1 MNTIPTSRTTFIS
14 TILRLSWQGAAALVF
29 VLLAACNGQ
38 AGSPTSL
45 PAKEF
50 AERVRTTPGAVVLDV
65 RTPGEFQ
72 GGHLKNAVNVDWNGD
87 DFAGNTSSWKPSTPL
102 YVYCLAGSR
111 SAAAARD
118 LRSRGYTNVVEL
130 EGGMMKWRA
139 AGLPETTDGAAA
151 AKGMSMIE
159 YTALVTNDTTVL
171 VDVYAE
177 WCAPCKKMKPFL
189 EELSNERASTMKLL
203 RIDAD
208 AHPDLC
214 RELGI
219 DALPVLM
226 VYKKG
231 VRTWQH
237 VGFLDKAGIAAQV
250 K

>member
-1 MNTIPTSRTTFIS
+1 
-14 TILRLSWQGAAALVF
+14 
-29 VLLAACNGQ
+29 
-38 AGSPTSL
+38 
-45 PAKEF
+45 
-50 AERVRTTPGAVVLDV
+50 AVVLDV

-72 GGHLKNAVNVDWNGD
+72 GGHLRNAVNVDWNGD
-87 DFAGNTSSWKPSTPL
+87 DFAKNTSAWKPSTPL

-130 EGGMMKWRA
+130 EGGILKWRA
-139 AGLPETTDGAAA
+139 AGLPEATDNATAP
-151 AKGMSMIE
+151 KGMSMIE

-171 VDVYAE
+171 VDVYAD
-177 WCAPCKKMKPFL
+177 WCGPCKKMKPFL
-189 EELSNERASTMKLL
+189 EELSNERASTMKLV

-219 DALPVLM
+219 EALPVLM

-231 VRTWQH
+231 VRTESH
-237 VGFLDKAGIAAQV
+237 VGFLDKAGIA
-250 K
+250 KLLK

>member
-1 MNTIPTSRTTFIS
+1 MIS
-14 TILRLSWQGAAALVF
+14 SLKLSLFLGFLW
-29 VLLAACNGQ
+29 LASCNGQ
-38 AGSPTSL
+38 SGSTTSL

-50 AERVRTTPGAVVLDV
+50 AEKLRTTPGAVVLDV

-72 GGHLKNAVNVDWNGD
+72 GGHLKNAVNVDWNGSE
-87 DFAGNTSSWKPSTPL
+87 FEKSTSSWKPSTPL

-111 SAAAARD
+111 SAAAARN

-139 AGLPETTDGAAA
+139 AGLPESSDASTE
-151 AKGMSMIE
+151 AKGMSTIE
-159 YTALVTNDTTVL
+159 YTALVTSGPTVL

-177 WCAPCKKMKPFL
+177 WCGPCKKMKPFL
-189 EELSNERASTMKLL
+189 EELAKERASSMKLV

-208 AHPDLC
+208 EHPNLC

-226 VYKKG
+226 LYKNG

-237 VGFLDKAGIAAQV
+237 VGFLDKAGIAKQL